1 MSYTPPDNDLIL
13 VSILNGM
20 YNDNIAQIT
29 SLNASINNLTSINS
43 QIRRLL
49 VQTLSNSN
57 RGTNRNHVNGWNE
70 EPHRN
75 NQYSSYGQTT
85 YTYDAAGGGR
95 RPSFT
100 PENVRRYQFSIHRN
114 DDQNT
119 ARFFDPVVVYPTQT
133 QIDIATR
140 RVRYRDIVTPRNIA
154 CPISM
159 VDFSDN
165 DIVTVIR
172 HCGHVFATDQLN
184 IWFATNCTCPVCRF
198 DIRSAVA
205 ATTSAT
211 PLSQAATTSPIPLS
225 QAATTSATPLSQAAT
240 TSSQAPATSMP
251 ATNSSPTTDPS
262 GNNTRSAS
270 RAVPAIYDSILNNFH
285 TVESVATLFT
295 DSSGNYMYPDSD
307 PLALFNLISRI
318 NDTYSRN

>member
-1 MSYTPPDNDLIL
+1 MTYNPPDNDLIL

-20 YNDNIAQIT
+20 YNDNVSQIT
-29 SLNASINNLTSINS
+29 NLNASINNLTSTNA

-57 RGTNRNHVNGWNE
+57 RRTNRNPDNGG
-70 EPHRN
+70 HN
-75 NQYSSYGQTT
+75 NSHTNNTRSLYGQSA

-95 RPSFT
+95 RPSYT
-100 PENVRRYQFSIHRN
+100 PENLRRYQFSIHRN
-114 DDQNT
+114 DDHN
-119 ARFFDPVVVYPTQT
+119 APFSAALPNFFDPVAVYPTQT

-184 IWFATNCTCPVCRF
+184 IWFATHCTCPVCRF
-198 DIRSAVA
+198 DIRSAAA
-205 ATTSAT
+205 ATTAPT
-211 PLSQAATTSPIPLS
+211 TTATTT
-225 QAATTSATPLSQAAT
+225 ATTAQATDA
-240 TSSQAPATSMP
+240 
-251 ATNSSPTTDPS
+251 S
-262 GNNTRSAS
+262 GNNSRTAS
-270 RAVPAIYDSILNNFH
+270 RAVPAIYDSILNSFQ
-285 TVESVATLFT
+285 TVESVASLFT
-295 DSSGNYMYPDSD
+295 DPSGNYMYSDSD
-307 PLALFNLISRI
+307 PIALFNLISRI
-318 NDTYSRN
+318 NDTYNRN

>member
-20 YNDNIAQIT
+20 YNDNIAQIRN
-29 SLNASINNLTSINS
+29 LNVSINNLTTINS

-57 RGTNRNHVNGWNE
+57 RRTNRNHVNRRHDD
-70 EPHRN
+70 PHSTN
-75 NQYSSYGQTT
+75 PYSSYGQTA

-95 RPSFT
+95 HPSFT
-100 PENVRRYQFSIHRN
+100 PENIRRYQFSIHRN
-114 DDQNT
+114 LDQNAPFSAT
-119 ARFFDPVVVYPTQT
+119 LPSFFDPVVVYPTQT

-184 IWFATNCTCPVCRF
+184 IWFATHCTCPVCRF
-198 DIRSAVA
+198 DIRSAAA
-205 ATTSAT
+205 ATTAPTTRPT
-211 PLSQAATTSPIPLS
+211 PTATT
-225 QAATTSATPLSQAAT
+225 
-240 TSSQAPATSMP
+240 APAI
-251 ATNSSPTTDPS
+251 DPS
-262 GNNTRSAS
+262 GNNARSA
-270 RAVPAIYDSILNNFH
+270 VPTIYDSILNSFQ

-295 DSSGNYMYPDSD
+295 DPSGNYMYQDSD

-318 NDTYSRN
+318 NDTYNRN

>member
-20 YNDNIAQIT
+20 YNDNIAQIRN
-29 SLNASINNLTSINS
+29 LNASVNNLTTINS

-57 RGTNRNHVNGWNE
+57 RRTNRNHVNRWNE

-75 NQYSSYGQTT
+75 NPYSSYGQTT
-85 YTYDAAGGGR
+85 YTYDAAGGER
-95 RPSFT
+95 RPSIT
-100 PENVRRYQFSIHRN
+100 PENIRRYQFSIHRN
-114 DDQNT
+114 DDQN
-119 ARFFDPVVVYPTQT
+119 APFSAVLPNFFDPVVIYPTQT

-159 VDFSDN
+159 VDFNDN

-184 IWFATNCTCPVCRF
+184 IWFATHCTCPVCRF
-198 DIRSAVA
+198 DIRDAAA
-205 ATTSAT
+205 ATRA
-211 PLSQAATTSPIPLS
+211 
-225 QAATTSATPLSQAAT
+225 
-240 TSSQAPATSMP
+240 
-251 ATNSSPTTDPS
+251 PTTTQTASTATQAIDAS
-262 GNNTRSAS
+262 GNTSRTA
-270 RAVPAIYDSILNNFH
+270 RAVPTIYDSILNNFQ

-295 DSSGNYMYPDSD
+295 DPSGNYMYQDSD

>member
-29 SLNASINNLTSINS
+29 NLNASINNLTSINS

-57 RGTNRNHVNGWNE
+57 RRTNRSPVNRWYE
-70 EPHRN
+70 SPHRN
-75 NQYSSYGQTT
+75 NTYSSYGQTAH
-85 YTYDAAGGGR
+85 TYDAAGGGR
-95 RPSFT
+95 RPSYA

-114 DDQNT
+114 DDQN
-119 ARFFDPVVVYPTQT
+119 AERFFDPVVVYPTQT
-133 QIDIATR
+133 QVDIATR
-140 RVRYRDIVTPRNIA
+140 RVRYRDIVTPGNTA

-159 VDFSDN
+159 VDFVDS

-172 HCGHVFATDQLN
+172 HCGHIFATDQLN

-198 DIRSAVA
+198 DIRNAAA
-205 ATTSAT
+205 ATTAPVT
-211 PLSQAATTSPIPLS
+211 APVTT
-225 QAATTSATPLSQAAT
+225 TNT
-240 TSSQAPATSMP
+240 APV
-251 ATNSSPTTDPS
+251 TDPS
-262 GNNTRSAS
+262 GNNS
-270 RAVPAIYDSILNNFH
+270 RVANNTVPTIYDSILNSFQ

-295 DSSGNYMYPDSD
+295 DSSGNYMYTDSD

-318 NDTYSRN
+318 NDTYGRH

>member
-1 MSYTPPDNDLIL
+1 MSNTHPDNDLIL

-20 YNDNIAQIT
+20 YNDNVAQIT
-29 SLNASINNLTSINS
+29 NMNASIHNLTSINS
-43 QIRRLL
+43 QIRQLL

-57 RGTNRNHVNGWNE
+57 RRTNRNHVNRRHD
-70 EPHRN
+70 EPHSN
-75 NQYSSYGQTT
+75 NPYSSYGQTP

-100 PENVRRYQFSIHRN
+100 PENIRRYQFSIHRN
-114 DDQNT
+114 DDQN
-119 ARFFDPVVVYPTQT
+119 APFSAIHPSFFDPVVVYPTQT

-159 VDFSDN
+159 VDFNDN

-198 DIRSAVA
+198 DIRSAA
-205 ATTSAT
+205 APTTASTIT
-211 PLSQAATTSPIPLS
+211 P
-225 QAATTSATPLSQAAT
+225 
-240 TSSQAPATSMP
+240 APAPTPTPTP
-251 ATNSSPTTDPS
+251 ATDPS
-262 GNNTRSAS
+262 GNNARAAS
-270 RAVPAIYDSILNNFH
+270 SAVPAIYDGILNSFQ

-295 DSSGNYMYPDSD
+295 DPSGNYMYPDSD